1 MNLKEYDRRM
11 RESNR
16 DRFKRLATK
25 RTNEIL
31 RRLRVLGNCA
41 NKSHYEYDERDIS
54 KIFSEIEKGMRES
67 KARFQTTK
75 EKEFKL

>member
-1 MNLKEYDRRM
+1 MKET
-11 RESNR
+11 NR

-31 RRLRVLGNCA
+31 RRIRILGNCA

-54 KIFSEIEKGMRES
+54 RIFSEIEKGLKEAKS
-67 KARFQTTK
+67 RFQIPK

>member
-1 MNLKEYDRRM
+1 M

-31 RRLRVLGNCA
+31 RRLRILGNCA

-54 KIFSEIEKGMRES
+54 RIFSEIEKALKEARS
-67 KARFQTTK
+67 RFQLPK